1 MTVDMGRARVEI
13 ASDNVTGYYLARAS
27 QGGIEIGSWSSIPVN
42 AGYVAMLNLPIGGR
56 RV

>member
-1 MTVDMGRARVEI
+1 MGRARVEI